1 MADPLLTISA
11 TLRDAFATVTGLPA
25 DEIDPAVRPSDR
37 ADAQSNGALAL
48 AKRIGRNPRELAQA
62 VVDTGVLAGACS
74 AVEVAGPGF
83 INLTFEAGF
92 LAEQLVAAASD
103 DRLGVRRTVE
113 RRTYVVDYSH
123 PNVAKEMHVGH
134 LRTTIIGDSLC
145 RLLTFTDQRVIRENH
160 IGDWGRPFGMLIEHL
175 LDIGETEAA
184 HELSVGDLNGFYR
197 AAGEKFAEDDSF
209 KERARQRVVELQHG
223 DAETLRLWRLLV
235 DESTRYF
242 NLVYRRL
249 GILLNDE
256 DLMGESAYNDEL
268 PGVVERLRK
277 AGLLQQSD
285 GADVVFPP
293 GFTNREGEPLPLI
306 VRNSV
311 GGYGYAATDLACVAD
326 RIQRL
331 EADVLLY
338 VVGAPQSQHLEM
350 VFAVARMAGWLA
362 PPTEAIHVA
371 FGNVLG
377 SDRKMFKSR
386 SGETVKLIDLIDE
399 AVDRATAAVRD
410 KNPEMSPEEHAAV
423 GEMVGIGALKY
434 ADLSTDRI
442 KDYVFDWDRMLAFE
456 GNTAPYLQYAHA
468 RICSIFRRAG
478 VERSAAN
485 AGAIVLGEPQE
496 RTLAL
501 HLLQFDGA
509 VTDTIERFS
518 PHRLCTYLFGLAHA
532 FTAFYDACPVVKAA
546 DEPTRRSRLALC
558 DVTARVLATGLG
570 LLGIGAPERM

>member
-1 MADPLLTISA
+1 
-11 TLRDAFATVTGLPA
+11 
-25 DEIDPAVRPSDR
+25 
-37 ADAQSNGALAL
+37 
-48 AKRIGRNPRELAQA
+48 
-62 VVDTGVLAGACS
+62 
-74 AVEVAGPGF
+74 
-83 INLTFEAGF
+83 
-92 LAEQLVAAASD
+92 
-103 DRLGVRRTVE
+103 
-113 RRTYVVDYSH
+113 
-123 PNVAKEMHVGH
+123 
-134 LRTTIIGDSLC
+134 
-145 RLLTFTDQRVIRENH
+145 
-160 IGDWGRPFGMLIEHL
+160 
-175 LDIGETEAA
+175 
-184 HELSVGDLNGFYR
+184 
-197 AAGEKFAEDDSF
+197 
-209 KERARQRVVELQHG
+209 
-223 DAETLRLWRLLV
+223 
-235 DESTRYF
+235 
-242 NLVYRRL
+242 
-249 GILLNDE
+249 
-256 DLMGESAYNDEL
+256 
-268 PGVVERLRK
+268 
-277 AGLLQQSD
+277 
-285 GADVVFPP
+285 
-293 GFTNREGEPLPLI
+293 

-386 SGETVKLIDLIDE
+386 SGETVKLIELIDE

-410 KNPEMSPEEHAAV
+410 KNPAMSPEEHAAV
-423 GEMVGIGALKY
+423 GEMVGVGALKY

-478 VERSAAN
+478 VERSAVN

-518 PHRLCTYLFGLAHA
+518 PHRLCTYLFDLAHA